1 MPSSKSSK
9 RGSKLNTKLSSSKFS
24 INNPKQKQSTTVKFA
39 TFLFSIIFNGI
50 ILYYLYNLEDVSCQ
64 CIRDWRHN
72 FIKFMCS
79 ISIMLSFLPLFG
91 LDTMKLFPK
100 ILGIIALLGFVNL
113 YAIYTYVG
121 DLNTTK
127 CSCAVE
133 KQPTI
138 NWIMEAYRYYIV
150 AVIYF
155 LLFLIIVVPIVLYL
169 FLKSQK

>member
-9 RGSKLNTKLSSSKFS
+9 RDSKLNTKVSSSKFS
-24 INNPKQKQSTTVKFA
+24 INDPKTKQNTTAKFA

-72 FIKFMCS
+72 FIKFMCF
-79 ISIMLSFLPLFG
+79 ISIMISFLPLFG

-100 ILGIIALLGFVNL
+100 ILGIIAILGFVNL

-150 AVIYF
+150 GIIFF
-155 LLFLIIVVPIVLYL
+155 LLFLIIVVPFILLNIVNSY
-169 FLKSQK
+169 K

>member
-9 RGSKLNTKLSSSKFS
+9 SGSKLSTKVSSSKFS
-24 INNPKQKQSTTVKFA
+24 INDPKPKQNTTAKFA

-79 ISIMLSFLPLFG
+79 ISIMISFLPLFG
-91 LDTMKLFPK
+91 LDTMALFPK
-100 ILGIIALLGFVNL
+100 LLGTIAILGFVNL

-150 AVIYF
+150 GIIFF
-155 LLFLIIVVPIVLYL
+155 LLFLIIVVPFIL
-169 FLKSQK
+169 FYILK

>member
-9 RGSKLNTKLSSSKFS
+9 HSSKHSTKVSSSKFS
-24 INNPKQKQSTTVKFA
+24 INDPKTKQNTTAKFA
-39 TFLFSIIFNGI
+39 TFLFSLIFNTI

-72 FIKFMCS
+72 FIKIMCS
-79 ISIMLSFLPLFG
+79 ISIIISILPFLG
-91 LDTMKLFPK
+91 LDMIKMFPK
-100 ILGIIALLGFVNL
+100 LIGVIALLGFVEI

-150 AVIYF
+150 GIIFF
-155 LLFLIIVVPIVLYL
+155 LLFLIIVVPFILLNIVNSY
-169 FLKSQK
+169 K